1 MKEIGLSCGTFNP
14 IHLWH
19 LLAAQC
25 ARDEFGLDKVLFIPN
40 GEPPHKKNGILDKE
54 LRWEMVVAATAG
66 HQYFEPNRIELDRVG
81 PSYTLDTL
89 TALKAQYG
97 EDCRLNL
104 IIGIDNVEPIPRWY
118 KADEIFKLVRLLIAP
133 RLCVDQMQLAEV
145 TKHLP
150 AHAEFAFI
158 QKAPSSSVSSTLI
171 REWLQQ
177 GRSVEYLVPPAVNQI
192 LLSKKHYVAPAV
204 PTPAPVAPA
213 SNPAPTT
220 AQ

>member
-1 MKEIGLSCGTFNP
+1 MKDIGLSCGTFNP

-40 GEPPHKKNGILDKE
+40 GQPPHKTNVLDKE

-66 HQYFEPNRIELDRVG
+66 HPYFEANRIELDRVG

-97 EDCRLNL
+97 QDCRLNL

-133 RLCVDQMQLAEV
+133 RLCVDPVQIAEV
-145 TKHLP
+145 TKNLP
-150 AHAEFAFI
+150 AHADFAFI
-158 QKAPSSSVSSTLI
+158 TKSPSSSVSSTLI
-171 REWLQQ
+171 RDWLQQ
-177 GRSVEYLVPPAVNQI
+177 GRSVEYMVPPAVHQI
-192 LLSKKHYVAPAV
+192 LLSKKHYLAPAAT
-204 PTPAPVAPA
+204 PTPPVSPAAPT
-213 SNPAPTT
+213 NPAP
-220 AQ
+220 